1 MVSKYLVRKIDV
13 GAMPDDELAANLAS
27 VIELLKM
34 EVIKDEQDR
43 KTVEERGEKAPQ
55 AQRQKRELQKRSK
68 DSKAELDA
76 AKILFGK
83 RAIEGDDVSK
93 LSGNLSL
100 KQNSIDIL
108 ESGLRELAN
117 QIAEQEAVVAKVT
130 NSYYQAESTGL
141 VDEVIKDSL
150 ELIKQ
155 FADLQVVIH
164 KNLQRTYRM
173 HSLRTEHK
181 LKNVLNAIDFEQI
194 AKDLQ
199 NAQFM
204 LEKEI
209 RVKQESKIPRAEP
222 RGGYL
227 DDKHFHRTLGSEVRD
242 FAAKE
247 ATQ

>member
-1 MVSKYLVRKIDV
+1 MVRKNLVRTIDV
-13 GAMPDDELAANLAS
+13 VAMPDDELAANLAS

-55 AQRQKRELQKRSK
+55 AQRQKRSK

-181 LKNVLNAIDFEQI
+181 LKNVLHAIDFEQI

-242 FAAKE
+242 FVAKE